1 LEKKYFSQIQETYPL
16 IKLAQEYILRYIR
29 FMKVNISKLSHH
41 PKNQEIYD
49 LSSIEELMDSIS
61 EVGLLQPLIIDQ
73 HHQIISGNRRFESI
87 KRLRWEEVEVH
98 QRIIEEGEEELLLI
112 HYNKQRI
119 KSFKELIKEYIIL
132 DKYYRKGQGKRTDLT
147 SVKSNKGSSRDLVSN
162 ELGISSSQLRRLVFI
177 YKNNPEYIELLDKGI
192 LTINQ
197 SYLQIQ
203 REIKEKESKKP
214 ITSNSETFVK
224 SNWRFYQKSSN
235 DMSELNDGEVQTIF
249 TSPPYWNKRTY
260 SEEKGLGNEKTSEAF
275 VVHLSEHLRDC
286 KRVLKDRGSFFL
298 NLGDTFY
305 NGNLQNVPH
314 RVILKLQEQG
324 WILRNTIIW
333 SKTNPKPSSSK
344 SNLTPSYEFIFHL
357 VKTMEYD
364 YYPTLT
370 KLSDKTKPSL
380 PPRHRSLNGDYSK
393 SVTPYLP
400 NIKGKNMG
408 DYWSEDIVRTSV
420 SNQKLN
426 IQGEHPAPFPNEIIT
441 LPILQTSKEFELVL
455 DPFMGSGTT
464 GRVCDKLERNFVGYD
479 LKLF

>member
-1 LEKKYFSQIQETYPL
+1 
-16 IKLAQEYILRYIR
+16 
-29 FMKVNISKLSHH
+29 MKVNISKLSHH

-49 LSSIEELMDSIS
+49 LSSIEELMESIS

-73 HHQIISGNRRFESI
+73 YHQIISGNRRFESV
-87 KRLRWEEVEVH
+87 KRLGREEVDVE
-98 QRIIEEGEEELLLI
+98 QRFVEKGEEELLLI

-119 KSFKELIKEYIIL
+119 KSFKELINEYLIL
-132 DKYYRKGQGKRTDLT
+132 DGFHRKGQGKRTDLT
-147 SVKSNKGSSRDLVSN
+147 SVKSNRSSSRDIVSK

-177 YKNNPEYIELLDKGI
+177 HKNKPEYIELLDKGI
-192 LTINQ
+192 LTVNQ

-203 REIKEKESKKP
+203 REIKERESKKSS
-214 ITSNSETFVK
+214 TSNSKNLVK
-224 SNWRFYQKSSN
+224 SNWRFYQKSSHN
-235 DMSELNDGEVQTIF
+235 MSELKGGEVQTIF

-260 SEEKGLGNEKTSEAF
+260 SEEKGLGNEKTSEEF
-275 VVHLSEHLRDC
+275 VVNLSEHLKDC

-314 RVILKLQEQG
+314 KVILKLQEQG

-380 PPRHRSLNGDYSK
+380 PPRHRSINGDYSK

-400 NIKGKNMG
+400 NVNGKNMG
-408 DYWSEDIVRTSV
+408 DYWNEDIVRTSV
-420 SNQKLN
+420 ANQKLN
-426 IQGEHPAPFPNEIIT
+426 IKGEHPAPFPEEIIT
-441 LPILQTSKEFELVL
+441 LPILQTSREFELVL

-464 GRVCDKLERNFVGYD
+464 GRVCDKLGRSFVGYD
-479 LKLF
+479 LKGFL

>member
-1 LEKKYFSQIQETYPL
+1 LFNLYYF
-16 IKLAQEYILRYIR
+16 R
-29 FMKVNISKLSHH
+29 FMKIEISSLIHH

-73 HHQIISGNRRFESI
+73 HNQIISGNRRFESI
-87 KRLRWEEVEVH
+87 KRLRWEDVEVH
-98 QRIIEEGEEELLLI
+98 QRFIEEGEEELLLI

-119 KSFKELIKEYIIL
+119 KSFKELINEYIIL

-147 SVKSNKGSSRDLVSN
+147 SVKSNRSSSRDLVSN

-177 YKNNPEYIELLDKGI
+177 YKNKPEYIKLLDKGI
-192 LTINQ
+192 LTVNQ

-203 REIKEKESKKP
+203 REIKERESKKP
-214 ITSNSETFVK
+214 ITLNSETFVK
-224 SNWRFYQKSSN
+224 SNWRFYQKSSDN
-235 DMSELNDGEVQTIF
+235 MMEINDGEVQTIF

-260 SEEKGLGNEKTSEAF
+260 SEEEGLGNEKTSEEF

-286 KRVLKDRGSFFL
+286 KRVLKERGSFFL
-298 NLGDTFY
+298 NLGDTFF
-305 NGNLQNVPH
+305 NGNLQNIPH
-314 RVILKLQEQG
+314 RVVLNLQEQG

-357 VKTMEYD
+357 VKTMDYD

-370 KLSDKTKPSL
+370 KLSDKTRPSL
-380 PPRHRSLNGDYSK
+380 PPRHRSVKGDYSK
-393 SVTPYLP
+393 LVSPYLP
-400 NIKGKNMG
+400 NVSGKNMG
-408 DYWSEDIVRTSV
+408 DYWNEDIVRTSV
-420 SNQKLN
+420 ANQKLN
-426 IQGEHPAPFPNEIIT
+426 IKGEHPAPFPNEIIT
-441 LPILQTSKEFELVL
+441 IPILQTSKEFELVL

-464 GRVCDKLERNFVGYD
+464 GRVCDKLGRDFVGYD
-479 LKLF
+479 VKMF